1 MVYIVYF
8 FRLHHKITRGR
19 ERGQRQSE
27 RKRTKRKKQRKA
39 RLSRDKKLFMVAEK
53 ASAFLLI
60 LGNSAIRKTKERKI
74 QAPATAQT
82 SAWHFELFLFESIGI
97 WL

>member
-8 FRLHHKITRGR
+8 FVFTIKYQEKGK
-19 ERGQRQSE
+19 EEERQSE
-27 RKRTKRKKQRKA
+27 RKHTKRKKQRKA

-60 LGNSAIRKTKERKI
+60 LGNSAIRKTK
-74 QAPATAQT
+74 
-82 SAWHFELFLFESIGI
+82 
-97 WL
+97 